1 MPGEITFTSRLS
13 ASHQSDLE
21 QLIFFNPDQTR
32 FQDRIVQSIES
43 FGMPSITKDDGH
55 LRVSTD
61 RHSEVQTIFA
71 LERSKSTEN
80 LIGVLLYLRVSTDKL
95 VVLHVGIDERYLA
108 SGSAGDRMLYMSLM
122 AELRSIARRVR
133 GIAQLEILYGSGRT
147 RTLPVHSSTS
157 RKSR

>member
-55 LRVSTD
+55 LKVGTD

-108 SGSAGDRMLYMSLM
+108 SGSAGDRMLYMP
-122 AELRSIARRVR
+122 
-133 GIAQLEILYGSGRT
+133 T
-147 RTLPVHSSTS
+147 
-157 RKSR
+157 